1 VLWLAVRHGSD
12 GEDEPYSHLRIALA
26 LGPSLAGLDVC
37 SSHGAEYDVS
47 GHRYGRRRS
56 IYSSVPDVFLEI
68 ETQLQK
74 IYLISSF
81 FGAAPFEGLTAED
94 RMVLLTEWARSLVGP
109 GS

>member
-12 GEDEPYSHLRIALA
+12 GDNEPYSHLGIALA

-56 IYSSVPDVFLEI
+56 IYSSVPDVFLDNLD
-68 ETQLQK
+68 TVD
-74 IYLISSF
+74 LISSF